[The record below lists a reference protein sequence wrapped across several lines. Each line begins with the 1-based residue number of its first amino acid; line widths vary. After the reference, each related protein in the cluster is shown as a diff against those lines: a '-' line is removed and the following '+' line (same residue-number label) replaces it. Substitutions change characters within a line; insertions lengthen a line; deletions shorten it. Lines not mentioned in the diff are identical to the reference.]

1 MSNKIKYFFCP
12 KCGNIPSLSIYDK
25 GYVGYTCDCQ
35 HKGVMLAS
43 EMLNIITSQD
53 AKSFQILCPF
63 HNKDYFA
70 YCKDC
75 KQHICFDCSITH
87 DNHSIENLDNLN
99 ARLHLNEIQF
109 NIAQCKEQI
118 EMNKL
123 MKERLIS
130 RLKLEIIKVENTYE
144 RTSQLN
150 NIILSFMQLIT
161 DSYKQS
167 NTRSNYHIIQNIIMN
182 NNFNIDN
189 EHVIKGNNLL
199 HDVNSMLKV
208 WKDEPVMACHHDYAR

>member
-1 MSNKIKYFFCP
+1 
-12 KCGNIPSLSIYDK
+12 
-25 GYVGYTCDCQ
+25 
-35 HKGVMLAS
+35 
-43 EMLNIITSQD
+43 
-53 AKSFQILCPF
+53 
-63 HNKDYFA
+63 
-70 YCKDC
+70 
-75 KQHICFDCSITH
+75 
-87 DNHSIENLDNLN
+87 
-99 ARLHLNEIQF
+99 
-109 NIAQCKEQI
+109 
-118 EMNKL
+118 MNKL
-123 MKERLIS
+123 MKERLIN

-144 RTSQLN
+144 RISQLN

-161 DSYKQS
+161 DSYKQF